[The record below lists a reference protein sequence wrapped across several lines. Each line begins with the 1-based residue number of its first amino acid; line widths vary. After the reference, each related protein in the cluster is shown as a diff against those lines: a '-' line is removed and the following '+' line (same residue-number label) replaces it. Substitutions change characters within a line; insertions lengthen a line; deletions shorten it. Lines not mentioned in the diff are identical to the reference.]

1 MQLEFSFLLQLLVY
15 LVLLISL
22 THSPR
27 ETFSE
32 WLVRYGA
39 SMGAVKIYCISLFEL
54 HDLQTPKMFVQDH
67 APCPVASLTSSKAF
81 PTHPHIAGK
90 ALWEDRSIECDR
102 YLMYVLQLLACSMVL
117 KARMRKC
124 TPGGMQ
130 RMLHSSKR
138 MEKWVG
144 KKAFC
149 WARKR

>member
-22 THSPR
+22 THSPQ

-32 WLVRYGA
+32 WLVRHGA
-39 SMGAVKIYCISLFEL
+39 SMDAVKIHYISLFEL
-54 HDLQTPKMFVQDH
+54 HDLQTPKTLMQDH

-90 ALWEDRSIECDR
+90 ALGEDRSIECDR
-102 YLMYVLQLLACSMVL
+102 YLTYVLHLLACSMVL

-124 TPGGMQ
+124 TRGMQ

-149 WARKR
+149 WARKH